1 LEYACFAYVLKNV
14 DDTYSVGVYIKNGP
28 ADVGAIFIAN
38 DVDDVSPSIALDS
51 GGCLHV
57 SYSAGGSLFY
67 ATDSSGEWE
76 VATVLTAEPL
86 GSDPYDLPRW
96 STVILVDSEDRPHII
111 YGIHSAQIGHVQR
124 LANGTWVDETI
135 AEWDGG
141 VPDVTAAIDG
151 DDVIHACYVV
161 EHVSTS
167 SSELVYANNAGGS
180 WTETAVLSSADEYR
194 IRDLSLALRSSCEP
208 AVSYSEYGSYDVE
221 YICMRDGC
229 WTGAERIVKNPATP
243 ECSLCFDSEDVPYV
257 AYASDDGI
265 EYATPSAT
273 FPERLWAA
281 APGICLMVLV
291 VAVPV
296 ALFRF
301 VRRNPKP

>member
-1 LEYACFAYVLKNV
+1 
-14 DDTYSVGVYIKNGP
+14 
-28 ADVGAIFIAN
+28 
-38 DVDDVSPSIALDS
+38 
-51 GGCLHV
+51 
-57 SYSAGGSLFY
+57 
-67 ATDSSGEWE
+67 
-76 VATVLTAEPL
+76 
-86 GSDPYDLPRW
+86 
-96 STVILVDSEDRPHII
+96 
-111 YGIHSAQIGHVQR
+111 
-124 LANGTWVDETI
+124 
-135 AEWDGG
+135 
-141 VPDVTAAIDG
+141 
-151 DDVIHACYVV
+151 
-161 EHVSTS
+161 
-167 SSELVYANNAGGS
+167 
-180 WTETAVLSSADEYR
+180 LSSADEYR